1 MIGVTYRRGA
11 VGKGYGMRRLAMGL
25 ALLAGPAMAQEW
37 QPLDGAGITAAL
49 SGRVVVYADGARQ
62 DFKPDGQT
70 IYTKGPASLGHWALR
85 GDLYC
90 SVWPPSDV
98 WACYGVAT
106 QGQQV
111 KFIAA
116 DGSVT
121 LGSIAP

>member
-1 MIGVTYRRGA
+1 MIGVTYRYGA
-11 VGKGYGMRRLAMGL
+11 AGKGKGMRRLAMGL
-25 ALLAGPAMAQEW
+25 ALLAGPAIAQQW

-70 IYTKGPASLGHWALR
+70 IYTKGRDSLGHWALR

-90 SVWPPSDV
+90 SVWPPSDI
-98 WACYGVAT
+98 WACYAVAV
-106 QGQQV
+106 QGTAV

-116 DGSVT
+116 DGSET
-121 LGSIAP
+121 QGAIAP